1 MSKKQR
7 QIGVL
12 ALQGDF
18 ERHEHQLTQTGA
30 QPVQVRLPSGLDQLD
45 GLIIP
50 GGESTT
56 MSYLIDRFELREPL
70 LEFGQKRPIWG
81 TCAGMVMLATRIEDN
96 QAGVKPFGLLDID
109 VVRNG
114 YGRQVYSFSERIE
127 ASLNGACTQLEA
139 TFIRAP
145 RITRFGEKVK
155 TLARYQGVP
164 VLVAQGRILASSF
177 HTELEN
183 EYRLLQ
189 FFLTHF
195 VGAQRSSRV

>member
-1 MSKKQR
+1 MLKKQL

-12 ALQGDF
+12 SLQGDF
-18 ERHEHQLTQTGA
+18 ERHEHQLTLAGA
-30 QPVQVRLPSGLDQLD
+30 QVVQVRLPEQLKSID

-56 MSYLIDRFELREPL
+56 MSYLIDRFELRQPL
-70 LEFGQKRPIWG
+70 LGFSHERPIWG

-114 YGRQVYSFSERIE
+114 YGRQVFSFTDQIE
-127 ASLNGACTQLEA
+127 ASLNGSCTQLEA

-155 TLARYQGVP
+155 TLAMYQGAP

-177 HTELEN
+177 HTELEDDF
-183 EYRLLQ
+183 RLLQ

-195 VGAQRSSRV
+195 VGA